1 MTGKMQSIR
10 TGWANERNYL
20 AIGIVASIATHL
32 AALGFWFLFGVL
44 IASANRATFE
54 ELMAQAAAAERQA
67 REEPPMIFVEVMP
80 HQATPDAPE
89 EAEFYSALDSRAANP
104 EVEVDT
110 GAPKMEGE
118 QDLVMRTADVPRP
131 PVEVLQAAPVEP
143 IEEESDEFVEATE
156 PAPRPVEPV
165 GDLAVVTPTPTPE
178 EKEPEPRR
186 RLTRLAQVRPE
197 SPLLAGNRMR
207 QDGGVQRRG
216 TISVDVKATPF
227 GAYDAAI
234 IRAIQQRWYDIL
246 DESTILTRSGKVVVE
261 FRIHFDGRVTDLRV
275 IDQDVGE
282 LLSLFCRRAISDPA
296 PFAAWPSDMR
306 RMVGKD
312 YRDVRFTFYYM

>member
-10 TGWANERNYL
+10 TGWANERHYL
-20 AIGIVASIATHL
+20 AIGIVASVATHL
-32 AALGFWFLFGVL
+32 AALGLWLLLGVL

-54 ELMAQAAAAERQA
+54 ELMAQSAAAERQA
-67 REEPPMIFVEVMP
+67 REEPPLIYVEVMP
-80 HQATPDAPE
+80 HQATADAPD
-89 EAEFYSALDSRAANP
+89 EAEFYSAVDSRAANP
-104 EVEVDT
+104 EPELDT
-110 GAPKMEGE
+110 GRPKLDGE
-118 QDLVMRTADVPRP
+118 QDQVMRTADVPRP
-131 PVEVLQAAPVEP
+131 SVEVLQAAP
-143 IEEESDEFVEATE
+143 IEEIVEEIVETE
-156 PAPRPVEPV
+156 PPPRPVEPV
-165 GDLAVVTPTPTPE
+165 GDLAVVKPAPPE
-178 EKEPEPRR
+178 PEPEPEPRK

-216 TISVDVKATPF
+216 SIAVDVKATPF

-234 IRAIQQRWYDIL
+234 IHAIQQRWYDIL
-246 DESTILTRSGKVVVE
+246 DESTILSRSGKVVIE

-296 PFAAWPSDMR
+296 PFAPWPSDMR

>member
-10 TGWANERNYL
+10 TGWANERHYL
-20 AIGIVASIATHL
+20 AIGIVASVATHL
-32 AALGFWFLFGVL
+32 AALGLWLLLGVL

-54 ELMAQAAAAERQA
+54 ELMSHSDAAERRA
-67 REEPPMIFVEVMP
+67 REEPPLIYVEVMP
-80 HQATPDAPE
+80 HQATADAPD
-89 EAEFYSALDSRAANP
+89 EAEFYSAVDSRAANP
-104 EVEVDT
+104 EPDVDT
-110 GAPKMEGE
+110 GKPKLDGE
-118 QDLVMRTADVPRP
+118 QDQIMRTADVPRP
-131 PVEVLQAAPVEP
+131 SVEVLQAAP
-143 IEEESDEFVEATE
+143 IEELVEEIVEAE
-156 PAPRPVEPV
+156 PPPRPIEPV
-165 GDLAVVTPTPTPE
+165 GDLAVVKPTPPE
-178 EKEPEPRR
+178 PEPEPEPRK

-216 TISVDVKATPF
+216 SISVDVKATPF

-234 IRAIQQRWYDIL
+234 IHAIQQRWYDIL
-246 DESTILTRSGKVVVE
+246 DESTILSRSGKVVIE

-296 PFAAWPSDMR
+296 PFAPWPSDMR

-312 YRDVRFTFYYM
+312 FRDVRFTFYYM

>member
-10 TGWANERNYL
+10 TGWANERHYL
-20 AIGIVASIATHL
+20 AIGIVASVATHL
-32 AALGFWFLFGVL
+32 AALGLWLLLGVL

-54 ELMAQAAAAERQA
+54 ELMAHSDAAERQA
-67 REEPPMIFVEVMP
+67 REEPPLIYVEVMP
-80 HQATPDAPE
+80 HQATADAPD
-89 EAEFYSALDSRAANP
+89 EAEFYSAVDSRAANP
-104 EVEVDT
+104 EPDMDT
-110 GAPKMEGE
+110 GRPKLDGE
-118 QDLVMRTADVPRP
+118 QDQVMRTADVPRP
-131 PVEVLQAAPVEP
+131 SVEVLQAAP
-143 IEEESDEFVEATE
+143 IEEIVDETVEAE
-156 PAPRPVEPV
+156 PPPRPVEPV
-165 GDLAVVTPTPTPE
+165 GDLAVVKPTPPE
-178 EKEPEPRR
+178 PEPEPEPRK

-216 TISVDVKATPF
+216 SISVDVKATPF